1 MKNLVIFG
9 TGKISDMAWYYFTHD
24 ESYKN
29 KYKIVGFS
37 EEMENDKTDEKYFHN
52 IKVYDFNT
60 IENVFSPEN
69 TVFFVPI
76 SARNLNKFRER
87 IYNEVK
93 QKGYQ
98 MISYISSKAT
108 VLTED
113 IGENCFIFEDNTIQ
127 PFVKIGNNC
136 VIWSGNHIGHHSNIG
151 NHVFITSHVVI
162 CGLCN
167 IEDYCY
173 IGVNS
178 SIKDKLTIAKNTVI
192 GMCACITKNTE
203 SYKVYIGI
211 PGKAVK
217 DCDDNI
223 EL

>member
-1 MKNLVIFG
+1 MQKLVIFG
-9 TGKISDMAWYYFTHD
+9 TGKIADMAWYYFTHD

-29 KYKIVGFS
+29 KYNIVGFT
-37 EEMENDKTDEKYFHN
+37 EEMNEQQDKQFHD
-52 IKVYDFNT
+52 IKVYDFKN
-60 IENVFSPEN
+60 IENYFSHQD
-69 TVFFVPI
+69 TVFFAPI

-93 QKGYQ
+93 QKGYK

-136 VIWSGNHIGHHSNIG
+136 VLWSGNHIGHHSIIG
-151 NHVFITSHVVI
+151 DHVFITSHVVI
-162 CGLCN
+162 CGLCH
-167 IEDYCY
+167 IDDYTY

-178 SIKDKLTIAKNTVI
+178 SIKDHLIIAKNTVI
-192 GMCACITKNTE
+192 GMCACVTKNTE

-211 PGKAVK
+211 PAKAVK
-217 DCDDNI
+217 DCDDTI